1 MSTFI
6 SRIDTPTIPAEAKRI
21 ITPFI
26 STVVTDV
33 IAEGTKKSKITI
45 VTDSDNLYQ
54 DACVARAQQVKIQL
68 GETKI
73 SLGNSPLTKSL
84 TILSFAK
91 THESIKKE
99 TKRAINDSL
108 KFLVSNSLN
117 TLKSIIRDHMQTGC
131 EAFIVTL
138 ESAIQAKKQAVM
150 SSTSISPDNDK
161 VKFVEVDY
169 KANLNHLIERQ
180 GIHLFVGEPGT
191 GKSEIQ
197 ERLMTAAKDDMRY
210 PISINASRSLTY
222 SQLNEEDTRDYRYA
236 HSDAEA
242 RAVLGV
248 VLKLLSDDYYYFR
261 KKSETLF
268 IDELEDVRD
277 QIQSNLIST
286 LAEKKDLLLTLEQQ
300 IISSHTVFGFDAF
313 LNDHTV
319 DWLYELAQ
327 KSGKTIY
334 VYSQKSPFKK
344 PVVRVTTPAVC
355 KQKSREILENGK
367 KLAVFSDGK
376 NQENSVF
383 NAEVFAIAGIHRKY
397 EQDEELEHFV
407 DFQKIDAEFTQS
419 SKAKLLQKPTEL
431 AQSVQAIFYNPAA
444 KNGLSILDGEY
455 STVSVIA
462 HGTVSPNDLIQA
474 PGRFRKAQSVNLC
487 FSQVR
492 NRQAQSETSILTS
505 MINDEFSADLTR
517 EQLDLMLDDDYL
529 QKIAAR
535 AKFKQ
540 DMHENYEFTVLTI
553 LEHLGYE
560 IEFVTGSEEEQ
571 ANGSAASKKGSTAEK
586 EARLAQILNAETITL
601 TEANRIQ
608 QQGEH
613 ATTDSKRKLSKFTLS
628 DFYCTPVVDQE
639 LLDFDN
645 NGAGRRIINKF
656 KLARA
661 EASSLTINQQF
672 KQQMILKFFE
682 TVGLFEDEFKYSNSD
697 AKDFLNFLFK
707 TELTVG
713 VQSKKALDI
722 FHDTFERAN
731 VSTAQ
736 PLSTITS
743 VLKSEFNIK
752 PQLSGKKK
760 RQRAYTVTLPV
771 ELERRINQID
781 TSILECLITTQ
792 GKAA

>member
-1 MSTFI
+1 MNTFI
-6 SRIDTPTIPAEAKRI
+6 SRIDNPTIPAEAKKI

-26 STVVTDV
+26 PTVVSNV

-45 VTDSDNLYQ
+45 VTDSDNLYK

-68 GETKI
+68 GETRI
-73 SLGNSPLTKSL
+73 SLGDSPLTKSL

-91 THESIKKE
+91 TQESVEKE
-99 TKRAINDSL
+99 TKRAISDSL
-108 KFLVSNSLN
+108 KFLVSNSLD
-117 TLKSIIRDHMQTGC
+117 TLKSIIREHMKTGG
-131 EAFIVTL
+131 EAFIETL
-138 ESAIQAKKQAVM
+138 ETAIQAKKQAII

-169 KANLNHLIERQ
+169 KADLNHLIDRQ

-197 ERLMTAAKDDMRY
+197 AKLMAAAKDDKRY

-222 SQLNEEDTRDYRYA
+222 SQLNKEDTRDYRYA
-236 HSDAEA
+236 YSDAEA

-261 KKSETLF
+261 NKSETLF

-277 QIQSNLIST
+277 QIQSNLISK
-286 LAEKKDLLLTLEQQ
+286 LAEKKELLKTLEEQ
-300 IISSHTVFGFDAF
+300 IMRSHTVFGFDAF
-313 LNDHTV
+313 LSDHTV
-319 DWLYELAQ
+319 EWLYELAQ
-327 KSGKTIY
+327 QSGKTIY

-344 PVVRVTTPAVC
+344 PVVRVMPPTVC
-355 KQKSREILENGK
+355 IQKSRETLENGK

-376 NQENSVF
+376 NRENSVF
-383 NAEVFAIAGIHRKY
+383 NAEIFAIAGIHRKY

-407 DFQKIDAEFTQS
+407 DYQKIDAEFTQS
-419 SKAKLLQKPTEL
+419 SKAELLSKPTEL
-431 AQSVQAIFYNPAA
+431 ARSVQAIFYNPAA
-444 KNGLSILDGEY
+444 KNGLSILDGDY

-462 HGTVSPNDLIQA
+462 HGTISPNDLIQA
-474 PGRFRKAQSVNLC
+474 PGRFRKNQTVNLC
-487 FSQVR
+487 FSNVR
-492 NRQAQSETSILTS
+492 NRQTQSETSILTS

-517 EQLDLMLDDDYL
+517 EQLDLMLDDEYL

-540 DMHENYEFTVLTI
+540 DMRENYEFTVLTI

-560 IEFVTGSEEEQ
+560 IEFVTGTEEEQ
-571 ANGSAASKKGSTAEK
+571 ANGSAANKKGRTVEK
-586 EARLAQILNAETITL
+586 ETRQAQVLNAEMITR
-601 TEANRIQ
+601 TEAERIR

-613 ATTDSKRKLSKFTLS
+613 ATTDSKLKLFKYTLS
-628 DFYCTPVVDQE
+628 DFYCTPEVDQE

-645 NGAGRRIINKF
+645 HGTGRRIINKF
-656 KLARA
+656 KLATA
-661 EASSLTINQQF
+661 ETSSLTINQQF
-672 KQQMILKFFE
+672 QQQMILKFFE
-682 TVGLFEDEFKYSNSD
+682 TVGLFEGEFKYSNAD
-697 AKDFLNFLFK
+697 AKDFLNFLFE

-713 VQSKKALDI
+713 VQSRKALDV
-722 FHDTFERAN
+722 FHDTFERAK

-743 VLKSEFNIK
+743 VLKREFNIK
-752 PQLSGKKK
+752 PLLSGKKK
-760 RQRAYTVTLPV
+760 RHRAYSVTLPV

-781 TSILECLITTQ
+781 NSILECLIAKQ